1 MRSIKLTCEQRRVL
15 LAMRD
20 LYLRNMG
27 ALVRR
32 RQQLSAELQVRVC
45 TSLLRLQTPCY
56 MPEAPS
62 ALLPY
67 AYPNFTQTL
76 ARTMRQRRYS
86 QALECMKDRHSR
98 AQPPSIACTAM
109 HAYAA

>member
-32 RQQLSAELQVRVC
+32 RQQLSAELQVGNHVIK
-45 TSLLRLQTPCY
+45 
-56 MPEAPS
+56 AGHW
-62 ALLPY
+62 
-67 AYPNFTQTL
+67 
-76 ARTMRQRRYS
+76 RR
-86 QALECMKDRHSR
+86 M
-98 AQPPSIACTAM
+98 
-109 HAYAA
+109 